1 MRRMRQRQSQRG
13 PSVEVNEVANDPKLH
28 HHIGQSEK
36 IYDELGQYL
45 RDHAGDPAM
54 KVSDFYDLMIVMLRY
69 HTGFPSPIERAY
81 SQSPRARNR

>member
-1 MRRMRQRQSQRG
+1 MRQQQSQRG

-36 IYDELGQYL
+36 IYDELSQYL

-54 KVSDFYDLMIVMLRY
+54 KVSDFYDLMVVMLGY

-81 SQSPRARNR
+81 SQLPRARNC